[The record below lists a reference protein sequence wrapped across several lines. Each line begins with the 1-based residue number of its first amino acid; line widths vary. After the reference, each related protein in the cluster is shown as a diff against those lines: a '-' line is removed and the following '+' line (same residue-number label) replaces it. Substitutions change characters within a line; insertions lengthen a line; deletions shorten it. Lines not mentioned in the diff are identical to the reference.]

1 MTDEL
6 SIYIYNRMIEESQ
19 NYQWRMISDS
29 HKGAI
34 ELYLAIRLEVK
45 PKEYVQD
52 IIGQVNNEGSI
63 YFENLVCFYN
73 QANNKIVKENYLH
86 AIPVDPIQG
95 IEAGY
100 VDAFLKQ
107 LNITISTAKSQLR
120 LFLEDENQKDFEL
133 TWNEENMENT
143 VETMK
148 KTGNYSRTKLVFSKV
163 KEESLIEQFKGE
175 TYDGLER
182 I

>member
-1 MTDEL
+1 MTGEL
-6 SIYIYNRMIEESQ
+6 STYIYNQMTAESQ
-19 NYQWRMISDS
+19 NYQWRIVSDS

-34 ELYLAIRLEVK
+34 ELYLAIKLEVEA
-45 PKEYVQD
+45 KEYVQD
-52 IIGQVNNEGSI
+52 IIGQVNNEGII
-63 YFENLVCFYN
+63 YFEDLVCFYDR
-73 QANNKIVKENYLH
+73 ANNKIIKENYLH

-107 LNITISTAKSQLR
+107 LNITISTAKSDLR
-120 LFLEDENQKDFEL
+120 LFLKDVDQKEFEL

-148 KTGNYSRTKLVFSKV
+148 KTGNYSRKHLIFSKE

-175 TYDGLER
+175 TYDGFQR